1 MVTMA
6 VIDMTK
12 EALFPVKKMWCDSG
26 IPRRFKV
33 LLYAHTMGA
42 PVPVVASNGGVKPA
56 VTNGVTVMFPR
67 NRPSAKRDSCRSS
80 GPGGQIAFDGSH
92 C

>member
-1 MVTMA
+1 MRSA
-6 VIDMTK
+6 ALS
-12 EALFPVKKMWCDSG
+12 EACRVVRGPVFGWG
-26 IPRRFKV
+26 KV
-33 LLYAHTMGA
+33 RAEPGP

-92 C
+92 